1 MHFFK
6 VLPHRSANLAGWL
19 YSPHTPKVERLHSLP
34 RCPEAHLP
42 SKPRWL
48 IRTCRG
54 LGLQTGPSRLGAA
67 QQPWVSKEGWKRDRG
82 RTAATFLSS
91 ELVEAIVFTKY
102 STVVWQTHSSGAG
115 RWRWVP
121 QVKRE
126 MERCPGKKDYEMT
139 LLIQRRDESILNGRG
154 GACRDRVSVVERDRV
169 EH

>member
-1 MHFFK
+1 MFRQRLSALQLLRPGVLLSLGIPPPRLHTTLHFFK

-115 RWRWVP
+115 RWRWV
-121 QVKRE
+121 
-126 MERCPGKKDYEMT
+126 
-139 LLIQRRDESILNGRG
+139 
-154 GACRDRVSVVERDRV
+154 
-169 EH
+169 